1 MEAIRMLPTL
11 VKAYQNSPKLVSN
24 MLKTIGAMVGV
35 KYTEKPIQLAISWIL
50 GIIADE
56 FISKPL

>member
-11 VKAYQNSPKLVSN
+11 VKVYQNSPRLVSN

-50 GIIADE
+50 GIIVDE